1 MMKISYQQIV
11 NPKKTGD
18 KQSTSNYT
26 EFGTKKKKKKNNQIR
41 ANGHDITRT

>member
-1 MMKISYQQIV
+1 MMKIFYQQIV

-26 EFGTKKKKKKNNQIR
+26 EFGTKKKKKNNQIR

>member
-26 EFGTKKKKKKNNQIR
+26 EFGTKKKKKR
-41 ANGHDITRT
+41 ITK